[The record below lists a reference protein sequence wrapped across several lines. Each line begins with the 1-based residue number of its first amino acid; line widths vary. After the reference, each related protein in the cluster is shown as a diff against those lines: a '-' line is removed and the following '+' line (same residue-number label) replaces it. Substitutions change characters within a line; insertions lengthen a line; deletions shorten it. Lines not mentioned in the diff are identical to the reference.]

1 MLAVSRRLGFP
12 QPPAP
17 HWSSLPAYKEFHP
30 PKQYPIH
37 KENNFQVD
45 LDDFLGPVGPQQSSI
60 SYQSN
65 YTGPGGSARLASV
78 SSYGGIS
85 DMVNPLW
92 LFPST
97 PWEPPLPSDAAFVPC
112 EFT

>member
-17 HWSSLPAYKEFHP
+17 QWSSLPVYKEFQP

-45 LDDFLGPVGPQQSSI
+45 LDDFLGPIGPQQSSI

-78 SSYGGIS
+78 SFYGGIS
-85 DMVNPLW
+85 DVVNPLW

-112 EFT
+112 VSP